1 MIGAISFTK
10 LGVSIVLHYIISGC
24 SFDALIAVA
33 MDYFSMQVRLLTG
46 FISNHW
52 CRPGPAIESTSA
64 TTCQAA
70 LGLFWETKRTRQT
83 ITQLAHVTK

>member
-1 MIGAISFTK
+1 MVDKTRRNALAHGTKVGNNFYISIYTHMIGAISFTK

-46 FISNHW
+46 FISNH
-52 CRPGPAIESTSA
+52 
-64 TTCQAA
+64 
-70 LGLFWETKRTRQT
+70 
-83 ITQLAHVTK
+83 